1 MTSDITEE
9 LGVTLARKEKRAAK
23 VRGRTWWCPF
33 CDFSQ
38 QLDDQNI
45 CRGKYEGLACGAV
58 YSDGHAIRT
67 VVTDVEVDP
76 AAFEAFLENQALP
89 APAGA
94 AIDLIPISDDELEQ
108 VGKPAEE
115 VFEELEIGEPVTTSA
130 PLGSGDVVVI
140 DEPAETKAENQIDVP
155 ADLTCPACGF
165 VAKSTGGYRTHYARK
180 H

>member
-1 MTSDITEE
+1 MASDITEE
-9 LGVTLARKEKRAAK
+9 LGVTLARKERRGAK

-38 QLDDQNI
+38 QMDDQNI
-45 CRGKYEGLACGAV
+45 CKGQYEGLACGAV
-58 YSDGHAIRT
+58 FADGSAIRT
-67 VVTDVEVDP
+67 VVTDVAVDP
-76 AAFEAFLENQALP
+76 EAFQDFLDAQ
-89 APAGA
+89 A
-94 AIDLIPISDDELEQ
+94 AIKTLEDSEE
-108 VGKPAEE
+108 VGRPAEE
-115 VFEELEIGEPVTTSA
+115 VFEDLGVGEPVTTSA